1 MYHFLKYFLKYSI
14 SLLIVSSLH
23 LPAYLFSQIA
33 SHNWYQGILK
43 SIRKNQFAMY
53 IFMSLNK
60 IYLWIFQNSVQYF
73 SFLLFNRIQLR
84 STCGWCMFI
93 EAEYVRFMGQTLLH
107 SYNLTCIYTY
117 ILMLFQA
124 WLRPFW
130 EGNVHCSCNQHHHT
144 HIVPPTAQTM
154 SLKSYTSLTCNSN

>member
-53 IFMSLNK
+53 IFMYLNK

-93 EAEYVRFMGQTLLH
+93 EAEYVRFMGQTLLP

-124 WLRPFW
+124 WLRPFGGGG
-130 EGNVHCSCNQHHHT
+130 ECPLFMQSTSSHTHCSSYCTDNVFKVL
-144 HIVPPTAQTM
+144 HIFN
-154 SLKSYTSLTCNSN
+154 L